1 MCCMLL
7 GWVVPLSVKRRMY
20 QREVGV
26 DMLKSLLAEVS
37 SVSPSSEQ
45 ITLSVSLMVKVTTL
59 LEQI

>member
-1 MCCMLL
+1 MLL

-26 DMLKSLLAEVS
+26 DMSKSLLAEVS